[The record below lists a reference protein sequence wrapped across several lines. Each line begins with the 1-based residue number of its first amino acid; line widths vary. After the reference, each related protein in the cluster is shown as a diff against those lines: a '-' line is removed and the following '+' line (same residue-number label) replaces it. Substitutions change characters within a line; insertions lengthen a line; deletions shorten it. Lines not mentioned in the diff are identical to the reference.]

1 MAGEG
6 FQLRSGSSEYIF
18 FPGHNP
24 TSWGQLSPGSL
35 NLAPYRAGREMN
47 KGKELCVI
55 LNITVVFTTPLKKN
69 HSQSPNSLVSG
80 NGINQTTNWVMYSG
94 PWGIFAR
101 VEQWEYFGFSSGVV
115 PNTTMSPAI
124 DTMSSCHELGNIIVV
139 DWQFGWELGGAWD
152 CALAGVLLE
161 RVLGNRET
169 TVQLWVSP
177 SSNATTV
184 LLLFYSSYSKSLPGF
199 QFFPSSVRWV
209 VDKFC
214 RKELGAS
221 SWGRAFSL

>member
-152 CALAGVLLE
+152 CGPGRGFAGEGVGKQGNHSAVMSVSKFKRYYCIIAFLFFLLQVTP
-161 RVLGNRET
+161 RI
-169 TVQLWVSP
+169 SI
-177 SSNATTV
+177 
-184 LLLFYSSYSKSLPGF
+184 
-199 QFFPSSVRWV
+199 FP
-209 VDKFC
+209 FIC
-214 RKELGAS
+214 
-221 SWGRAFSL
+221 